1 MDELRTGR
9 RRLALAFVVAALV
22 VLAGCGAF
30 AGDGADPGNATGDVG
45 GAEPVERPA
54 VFESATRDLD
64 EDTTE
69 SLWRAVSSDGSLT
82 ADGERLLDGLAR
94 LDSAERG
101 AVAASVNGTSLD
113 GGKLEKLETAVDS
126 PAEIRRDML
135 GAGLVD
141 TSGDGLLD
149 GEAELLGV
157 DPAEPRPRVADAA
170 AKLAPDGYGGIDV
183 EFLRRVGSLDNG
195 GFAGQQATALGLVTN
210 ATANG
215 TVTENDVRAISD
227 RSGDGLLSGAAAALG
242 LDPDRR
248 RARVAGLAE
257 ALATDGYEREEL
269 AYLRAVATISGNE
282 AALAQA
288 RYLGLL
294 NDTADRGVVDRAT
307 VDSLRATEAGTIAG
321 FAERIGLNNRTANAT
336 VAALSRNL
344 SSDGYGDSDVAF
356 LARVATLSE
365 SAFGIEQ
372 ARALGLLSEPTA
384 NGTATPAD
392 LDRLADT
399 SGDGL
404 LDSVARRLGLDP
416 AVAQPVVVEFAQPLA
431 VGGYDR
437 TEFDYLERIDELSAY
452 RGHDYEVWQ
461 QATQLGLLDAAVENG
476 TVTDRQL
483 WALRNNAS
491 NRLLNGMEVQFGTDP
506 EAADTSGDGLLDS
519 VARRLGLDPAVAQ
532 PVVVEFAQP
541 LAVGG
546 YDRTEFD
553 YLERIDELSAYRG
566 HDYEVW
572 QQATQLGLLDAAV
585 ENGTVTD
592 RQLWAL
598 RNNASNRLL
607 NGMEVQFGTDPE
619 AADTS
624 GDGYADHLAWG
635 PLRDLGLP
643 VTPGEVDIYVELD
656 TVEGQAPPDAD
667 QRGTVQSTFRTE
679 PPDAIG
685 PINVHFRQCADDR
698 DSVSGTADLR
708 ERIGEY
714 REATGLGFHYMLIND
729 GPLEFEGQRAAGL
742 TYIAR
747 QEPSW
752 IVVDGTID
760 DRGGAEYEPSTIAHE
775 LGHSF
780 GVFGDDFAGV
790 DSREYTSAEY
800 TSVMNYNHWTPVT
813 FSSGEPFDDF
823 ERMAEQSFGS
833 YHQDRSALE
842 EMWEDGEADTGA
854 LCS

>member
-1 MDELRTGR
+1 MDEPPTGR
-9 RRLALAFVVAALV
+9 RGLALAFVVAALV

-248 RARVAGLAE
+248 HARVAGLAE

-307 VDSLRATEAGTIAG
+307 VDSLRATEAGTSAG
-321 FAERIGLNNRTANAT
+321 FADRIGLNNRTANAT

-416 AVAQPVVVEFAQPLA
+416 TVAQPVVVEFAQPLA

-476 TVTDRQL
+476 TGTDRQL
-483 WALRNNAS
+483 WALRNNA
-491 NRLLNGMEVQFGTDP
+491 
-506 EAADTSGDGLLDS
+506 A
-519 VARRLGLDPAVAQ
+519 
-532 PVVVEFAQP
+532 
-541 LAVGG
+541 
-546 YDRTEFD
+546 
-553 YLERIDELSAYRG
+553 
-566 HDYEVW
+566 
-572 QQATQLGLLDAAV
+572 
-585 ENGTVTD
+585 
-592 RQLWAL
+592 
-598 RNNASNRLL
+598 NRLL

-714 REATGLGFHYMLIND
+714 RDATGLGFHYMLIND

-775 LGHSF
+775 LGHSI

>member
-170 AKLAPDGYGGIDV
+170 AKLAPDGYDGIDV

-248 RARVAGLAE
+248 HARVAGLAE

-416 AVAQPVVVEFAQPLA
+416 
-431 VGGYDR
+431 
-437 TEFDYLERIDELSAY
+437 T
-452 RGHDYEVWQ
+452 
-461 QATQLGLLDAAVENG
+461 
-476 TVTDRQL
+476 
-483 WALRNNAS
+483 
-491 NRLLNGMEVQFGTDP
+491 
-506 EAADTSGDGLLDS
+506 
-519 VARRLGLDPAVAQ
+519 VAQ

>member
-1 MDELRTGR
+1 MDEPPTGR

-30 AGDGADPGNATGDVG
+30 AGDGGDPGNATGDVG

-170 AKLAPDGYGGIDV
+170 AKLAPDGYDRIDV

-248 RARVAGLAE
+248 HARVAGLAE

-416 AVAQPVVVEFAQPLA
+416 TVAQ
-431 VGGYDR
+431 
-437 TEFDYLERIDELSAY
+437 S
-452 RGHDYEVWQ
+452 
-461 QATQLGLLDAAVENG
+461 
-476 TVTDRQL
+476 
-483 WALRNNAS
+483 
-491 NRLLNGMEVQFGTDP
+491 
-506 EAADTSGDGLLDS
+506 
-519 VARRLGLDPAVAQ
+519 
-532 PVVVEFAQP
+532 VVVEFAQP

>member
-248 RARVAGLAE
+248 HARVAGLAE

-416 AVAQPVVVEFAQPLA
+416 
-431 VGGYDR
+431 
-437 TEFDYLERIDELSAY
+437 T
-452 RGHDYEVWQ
+452 
-461 QATQLGLLDAAVENG
+461 
-476 TVTDRQL
+476 
-483 WALRNNAS
+483 
-491 NRLLNGMEVQFGTDP
+491 
-506 EAADTSGDGLLDS
+506 
-519 VARRLGLDPAVAQ
+519 VAQ

-714 REATGLGFHYMLIND
+714 RDATGLGFHYMLIND